1 MPVFSNTD
9 ELHQIMSRLWTR
21 ISSEK
26 EMCDQLL
33 SSKLIVQFHYRD
45 PDGRITID
53 CSDGKTMKIYAGES
67 ALKPVV
73 EMFMKADI
81 AHDFWLGKVNVPLAI
96 IGGKIVSKGPVNK
109 ALALLPVIK
118 PAFEIYPGIFN
129 EAATRKAAV
138 S

>member
-9 ELHQIMSRLWTR
+9 ELHEIMTRLWAR
-21 ISSEK
+21 IASEK
-26 EMCDQLL
+26 QMSEQLL
-33 SSKLIVQFHYRD
+33 SSRLVVQFHYRD
-45 PDGRITID
+45 PEGRITVD
-53 CSDGKTMKIYAGES
+53 CSDGKELKVHAGES
-67 ALKPVV
+67 SLKPVV

-109 ALALLPVIK
+109 ALSLLPVIK
-118 PAFEIYPGIFN
+118 PAFDIYPGIFN
-129 EAATRKAAV
+129 ETAHRKAAV